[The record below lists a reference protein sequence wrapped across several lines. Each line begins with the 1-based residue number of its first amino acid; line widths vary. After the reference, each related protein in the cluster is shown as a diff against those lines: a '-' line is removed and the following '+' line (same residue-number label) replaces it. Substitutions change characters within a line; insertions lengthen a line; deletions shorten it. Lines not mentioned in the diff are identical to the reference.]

1 MIKRGPQEWADWT
14 GCYVNQDKNGLWY
27 LHKNKPEL
35 MLGEGY
41 WNPQKGASD
50 FEMNIFSLL
59 ISASAD
65 HNWTTLYK
73 PRPYSEKSADSINKE
88 ASYSE
93 KAPVSEN
100 KPGHLGEVYTHKEF
114 QLVYSD
120 TPAGL
125 SDAVTKLIGRGW
137 SLYSSPFAMA
147 YGAEYYLHQAMVRGL
162 K

>member
-1 MIKRGPQEWADWT
+1 MIKRGPQEIADFFQ
-14 GCYVNQDKNGLWY
+14 CYVAQDKDKYWFMY
-27 LHKNKPEL
+27 KDKPIRNNFRGIWVGSIEDP
-35 MLGEGY
+35 LGIPYKTVEIPA
-41 WNPQKGASD
+41 N
-50 FEMNIFSLL
+50 
-59 ISASAD
+59 
-65 HNWTTLYK
+65 HHWTTLYE
-73 PRPYSEKSADSINKE
+73 PQPYSEKSADFDNKE

-100 KPGHLGEVYTHKEF
+100 KPDHLGEVYTHKEF

-147 YGAEYYLHQAMVRGL
+147 YGAEYYLHQAMVRGV
-162 K
+162 